1 MLLCLQPSQASND
14 FRENITLSR
23 HYELHTYPLF
33 NIFIVCVSS
42 SLGEIFKNLIFFYL
56 QVLLL
61 THSEVT
67 ADGAFYFQTYLKQRK
82 LQGLS

>member
-33 NIFIVCVSS
+33 NIFIVRVSS
-42 SLGEIFKNLIFFYL
+42 SLREIFKNLIFFYL

-61 THSEVT
+61 TRLLQMEHFT
-67 ADGAFYFQTYLKQRK
+67 FK
-82 LQGLS
+82 LT